1 MSPLKSGTY
10 SFVHFVLQI
19 GLGAEDLVCARR
31 AKRFYDLSQEEEIVE
46 QKAIQFLVTLGF
58 IEFPTVQKL
67 AWSQA
72 VCNRIKYELLRKVE
86 EEQQRTV

>member
-1 MSPLKSGTY
+1 M
-10 SFVHFVLQI
+10 QI
-19 GLGAEDLVCARR
+19 RLGAEDFVCARR
-31 AKRFYDLSQEEEIVE
+31 AKRFYDLSEEEEIVE
-46 QKAIQFLVTLGF
+46 EKAVQFLVTLGF